1 MTSYTGLPKRH
12 VALVVEFRDALLRKM
27 EDKGAVPYFEVE
39 FTQIDL
45 QAKDQAKRLGRTA
58 GSPRHAQNWVNVQRG
73 WAEAEKLSLVFDTAQ
88 KELTAEEIATCIPQ
102 EILDARTFF
111 SRYEMEKNR
120 LTHME
125 DYLVPKIIR
134 DTGLY

>member
-39 FTQIDL
+39 FAQIDL
-45 QAKDQAKRLGRTA
+45 HAKDQAKRLGETA
-58 GSPRHAQNWVNVQRG
+58 GSPKRAKNWKKVQRG
-73 WAEAEKLSLVFDTAQ
+73 WAEAEKLSLVFEAAQ
-88 KELTAEEIATCIPQ
+88 KELTAEEIASCVPYDIQ
-102 EILDARTFF
+102 EARAHF